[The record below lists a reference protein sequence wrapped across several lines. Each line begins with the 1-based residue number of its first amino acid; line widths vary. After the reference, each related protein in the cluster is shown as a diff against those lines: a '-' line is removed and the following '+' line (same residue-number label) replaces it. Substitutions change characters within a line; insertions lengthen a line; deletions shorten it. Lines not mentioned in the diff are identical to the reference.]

1 VWIIQNKS
9 NHNNTVAFV
18 LLNNKNILKL
28 LDISYN
34 VMYNILVRLKQF
46 DIIVKGGRCMK
57 RTCIY
62 ENNSNKCIKCFM
74 TASSTTVGDLKSIYP
89 NMSIEI
95 DELECG
101 DIDIS
106 KTYKELYSSLQKAI
120 TWLVNNGFSG
130 KLVKYNTSGAE
141 LMLQKDGI
149 TDTLK
154 LTNTTLN
161 SNKVNILD
169 YMKQFGKSFEMLKE
183 LTTLRKRA
191 NELISNNM

>member
-1 VWIIQNKS
+1 MMDIYYCAKETNTNNFVYGTPMCESDDDWWYMPLRGGDVPIDS
-9 NHNNTVAFV
+9 NTIGRFIGKTD
-18 LLNNKNILKL
+18 KN
-28 LDISYN
+28 
-34 VMYNILVRLKQF
+34 
-46 DIIVKGGRCMK
+46 GE
-57 RTCIY
+57 CIF
-62 ENNSNKCIKCFM
+62 E
-74 TASSTTVGDLKSIYP
+74 
-89 NMSIEI
+89 
-95 DELECG
+95 G
-101 DIDIS
+101 DIVAIPSSICDIEN
-106 KTYKELYSSLQKAI
+106 KYVVLY
-120 TWLVNNGFSG
+120 SG
-130 KLVKYNTSGAE
+130 KLIRYNTSGAE